1 MHAAIPLINAVPKYN
16 GSDPD
21 PELENISEN
30 ENAEI
35 VIRAKLV

>member
-16 GSDPD
+16 NSGSD
-21 PELENISEN
+21 PELENTSKN